1 MTLFNI
7 LTKVSDGRKI
17 AINTNDIK
25 IIEDFKECTVIELF
39 EGDTFEVEESIEDI
53 FPNSG
58 TPKQRDKKTPFIPI
72 KLSSN

>member
-1 MTLFNI
+1 MALFQI
-7 LTKVSDGRKI
+7 LTKVEDGQKI
-17 AINTNDIK
+17 AINIDDIK
-25 IIEDFKECTVIELF
+25 IMEDFQDFTLVCLVD
-39 EGDTFEVEESIEDI
+39 GDEFEVEESIEDI

>member
-1 MTLFNI
+1 MALFNI

-17 AINTNDIK
+17 AINSDDIK
-25 IIEDFKECTVIELF
+25 TMEDFEEYTLICLVD
-39 EGDTFEVEESIEDI
+39 GDEFEVEESIDDI

>member
-1 MTLFNI
+1 MALFNI

-17 AINTNDIK
+17 AINSDDIK
-25 IIEDFKECTVIELF
+25 MMEDFEEYTLICLID
-39 EGDTFEVEESIEDI
+39 GDEFEVEESIDDI

>member
-1 MTLFNI
+1 MALFQI
-7 LTKVSDGRKI
+7 LTKVEDGQKI
-17 AINTNDIK
+17 AINIDDIK
-25 IIEDFKECTVIELF
+25 IMEDFKDFTLVCLVD
-39 EGDTFEVEESIEDI
+39 GDEFEVEESIEDI

>member
-1 MTLFNI
+1 MALFNI

-17 AINTNDIK
+17 AINSDYIK
-25 IIEDFKECTVIELF
+25 TMEDFEEYTLICLVD
-39 EGDTFEVEESIEDI
+39 GDEFEVEESIDDI